1 MTHPVGLV
9 WYGESPHAWVHDLPG
24 CVAGGADRAALES
37 MLPVAI
43 AEHVAWLREHGE
55 PCDES
60 TDWDIAEEITAG
72 QHRQDFLFEG
82 DRAPVSDADLERFL
96 ARAEFARADLLA
108 ALRGM
113 PDAVVDWM
121 PPETAFAMYDPWA
134 PEPRSIRDLIRHVL
148 QLELFYRGSLRDG
161 PAPGIAERVGDPGD
175 ERRLTI
181 EALRALSP
189 DDRVRVF
196 APLHPGSG
204 TPGEWTLRK
213 ALRRMIS
220 HDRAHAAEI
229 VQRRTW
235 ILLGPPVL
243 RLA

>member
-1 MTHPVGLV
+1 
-9 WYGESPHAWVHDLPG
+9 
-24 CVAGGADRAALES
+24 

-43 AEHVAWLREHGE
+43 AEHLAWLREHGE
-55 PCDES
+55 PCDDA
-60 TDWDIAEEITAG
+60 TDWEIAEELTAG
-72 QHRQDFLFEG
+72 GHRRDFLFDG
-82 DRAPVSDADLERFL
+82 DRAPVTDVDLDRYL

-108 ALRGM
+108 ALRGV
-113 PDAVVDWM
+113 PAAVLDWT
-121 PPETAFAMYDPWA
+121 PPETAFATYDPWA
-134 PEPRSIRDLIRHVL
+134 PEPRSIRDLVRHVL
-148 QLELFYRGSLRDG
+148 QLEVFYRGSLRDG
-161 PAPGIAERVGDPGD
+161 AAPGIFDRVGEPAD
-175 ERRLTI
+175 ERRMTI
-181 EALRALSP
+181 EELRALAP
-189 DDRVRVF
+189 ADRARVF
-196 APLHPGSG
+196 RPLHPGSD